1 MKPSADS
8 VGSKLLIY
16 LGETMDG
23 LVSFVG
29 GINFTLIAQLTALAL
44 VVLSGPIV
52 VIVLAA
58 RGGDL

>member
-1 MKPSADS
+1 
-8 VGSKLLIY
+8 
-16 LGETMDG
+16 MDG

-29 GINFTLIAQLTALAL
+29 GINFTLIAQLTALVL